1 MSLYINNITK
11 YFGNK
16 AAVKDLTLNIDNKQI
31 YGFLGAN
38 GAGKTTMFRL
48 ILGILEASKGTIR
61 WNGEP
66 INYSNS
72 DRIGY
77 LPEERGLYAELPVKQ
92 QLIYFGELRG
102 MTREQA
108 SRKIDDW
115 LYRFNITSYANR
127 KLQELSK
134 GNQQKVQFISAV
146 MHSPDLLLLDEP
158 FSGLDPVNV
167 EMLKSAVKYMA
178 DEGTTILFSSHRME
192 HVEELCESLCLLDKG
207 EAILEGNLNAIK
219 RDYGKKNLHIKT
231 SVDLKFLSEFPEV
244 KSIIPKADKTIIQ
257 LNDDESIQDILTAVI
272 SKGEVTHFSLEEP
285 SLNEIFIEKVGK
297 GYE

>member
-1 MSLYINNITK
+1 MSLHINNITK

-16 AAVKDLTLNIDNKQI
+16 AAVRDLTLNIENRQI

-48 ILGILEASKGTIR
+48 ILGILEASKGTIL
-61 WNGEP
+61 WDGEP

-102 MTREQA
+102 MARELA
-108 SRKIDDW
+108 ANKIDEW
-115 LYRFNITSYANR
+115 LKRLHITSYANR

-146 MHSPDLLLLDEP
+146 LHSPDLLLLDEP

-167 EMLKSAVKYMA
+167 EMLKGAVKYMA

-207 EAILEGNLNAIK
+207 EAILEGNLNSIK

-231 SVDLKFLSEFPEV
+231 NVELEFLNSYPQV

-257 LNDDESIQDILTAVI
+257 LNDDESIQDLLAAVI
-272 SKGEVTHFSLEEP
+272 GKGEVTHFSLEEP

>member
-72 DRIGY
+72 DGIGY